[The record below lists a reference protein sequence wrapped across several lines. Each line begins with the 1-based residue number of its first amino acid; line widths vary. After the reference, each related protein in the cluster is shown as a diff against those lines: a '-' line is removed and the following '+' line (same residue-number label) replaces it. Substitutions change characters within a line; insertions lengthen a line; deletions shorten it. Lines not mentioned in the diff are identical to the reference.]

1 MQVEMLPVVEPE
13 PELTWRDRLR
23 ALVMRLIRPVLT
35 WRGAVALF
43 LAVAPV
49 KASGESAATIWRDTV
64 ADARDFGLGAGYF
77 VGSAPLVLAGWAL
90 TRVGPTA
97 PRLWL
102 LAVSMVGATAAVT
115 PYDIVQILTGVA
127 R

>member
-1 MQVEMLPVVEPE
+1 MQVEMLPVVE

-23 ALVMRLIRPVLT
+23 ALVMRVIRPVLT
-35 WRGAVALF
+35 WKGAVALF
-43 LAVAPV
+43 LAVAPIHG
-49 KASGESAATIWRDTV
+49 SESAATIWRDTV
-64 ADARDFGLGAGYF
+64 ADARDFGLVAGYF
-77 VGSAPLVLAGWAL
+77 VGGAPLALAGWSL

-102 LAVSMVGATAAVT
+102 LAVSAVGATAAVT

>member
-1 MQVEMLPVVEPE
+1 MLPID
-13 PELTWRDRLR
+13 PELTWKDRLR
-23 ALVMRLIRPVLT
+23 AMVLRWLRPVLT
-35 WRGAVALF
+35 LRGAVALA
-43 LAVAPV
+43 LAVVPIHG
-49 KASGESAATIWRDTV
+49 SESAATIWRDTV
-64 ADARDFGLGAGYF
+64 AEARDFGLVAGYF
-77 VGSAPLVLAGWAL
+77 VGAAPLALSWWSL

-102 LAVSMVGATAAVT
+102 LAVSLIGATAAVT